1 MRYREDDR
9 GIMTN
14 REASAMDRH
23 ITGNYGE
30 DSEQVQAFDLA
41 FAPLDLFH
49 QIGSL
54 VLVLVNE
61 GELRMDQGVDTE
73 TGEDAYRVEWRDEFD
88 TIVQWDIT
96 LLRALEKVQEERGV

>member
-1 MRYREDDR
+1 MTEKAETFDR
-9 GIMTN
+9 
-14 REASAMDRH
+14 
-23 ITGNYGE
+23 
-30 DSEQVQAFDLA
+30 A

-54 VLVLVNE
+54 VLVLANE
-61 GELRMDQGVDTE
+61 GELHIDQGLDTE
-73 TGEDAYRVEWRDEFD
+73 TGEDAYRVEWKDEFD